1 MCREVVGRQLWAAA
15 AGTSGRIL
23 DAVSEQKLV
32 SKLRL
37 FFGHCFIGG
46 LIIWS
51 EISDQIWS
59 EKTRP
64 KINPQS
70 IFFPSGCRA
79 FPRAR
84 LRLRPAQS
92 TATRTNG
99 TSGDQSLETK
109 IVLIFGRW
117 FQGRFHNRAMHAT
130 KLPEYGVFQRVGPES
145 CKLQDLGL
153 RLAGLESES
162 EGESGLQVL
171 QITGLGSPRLVRL
184 VEF

>member
-1 MCREVVGRQLWAAA
+1 MQSLSRNWFQNSGYFS
-15 AGTSGRIL
+15 GTASLGVLLFGLKFQTKFGLKKR
-23 DAVSEQKLV
+23 DQKL
-32 SKLRL
+32 
-37 FFGHCFIGG
+37 
-46 LIIWS
+46 
-51 EISDQIWS
+51 
-59 EKTRP
+59 TP
-64 KINPQS
+64 KAF
-70 IFFPSGCRA
+70 FFPSGCRA